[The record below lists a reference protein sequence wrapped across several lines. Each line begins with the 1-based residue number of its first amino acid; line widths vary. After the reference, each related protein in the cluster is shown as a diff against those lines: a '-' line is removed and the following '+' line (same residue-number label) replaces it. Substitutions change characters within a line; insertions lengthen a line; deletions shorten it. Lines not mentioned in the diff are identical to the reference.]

1 MGRKREGILI
11 LSEALNM
18 KQIEAVERI
27 CEVLKDDDAVRAIF
41 LKGSIARNELDD
53 YSDVDF
59 YCIVK
64 EDKLDEFLM
73 RRIGYLEQY
82 RPIIY
87 WSEAN
92 FVGPQIVAVFDNGL
106 HFDLYTVTFDTLKKT
121 DAIKVLYDPEGLL
134 ADYNPEPLTI
144 SDKEVVEFFNGFTFS
159 LLEFE
164 AAYCRND
171 LIWAARLASH
181 LSGDLSIILRYLY
194 DKDNAK
200 LGFKR
205 LYKSLDS
212 DMYDKMVSAMDLLG
226 PSSLPKGVVK
236 LIEIAEE
243 LIDELPEEISNKVN
257 MTFFNYMSNKIKE
270 LK

>member
-1 MGRKREGILI
+1 
-11 LSEALNM
+11 M

-181 LSGDLSIILRYLY
+181 LSGDLSIILRYVY
-194 DKDNAK
+194 DIDNAK

-205 LYKSLDS
+205 LYKKLDEELNMKLS
-212 DMYDKMVSAMDLLG
+212 KAMDLSG
-226 PSSLPKGVVK
+226 PSYLPKGVILLVDIASEIIDK
-236 LIEIAEE
+236 LPSEVSKKINI
-243 LIDELPEEISNKVN
+243 N
-257 MTFFNYMSNKIKE
+257 FFNFMSDKIKR

>member
-1 MGRKREGILI
+1 
-11 LSEALNM
+11 M

-27 CEVLKDDDAVRAIF
+27 SEILKNDDAVRAMF

-64 EDKLDEFLM
+64 EDKLDEFLK

-106 HFDLYTVTFDTLKKT
+106 HFDLYTVTLDTLQKT
-121 DAIKVLYDPEGLL
+121 DEIMTLYDPERLL
-134 ADYNPEPLTI
+134 ADYKPEPLTI
-144 SDKEVVEFFNGFTFS
+144 NEEDVVEFFDGFTFT

-171 LIWAARLASH
+171 LIWASRLASH
-181 LSGDLSIILRYLY
+181 LSGDLSIILRYIY
-194 DKDNAK
+194 DINNAK

-205 LYKSLDS
+205 LHKKLDEELCG
-212 DMYDKMVSAMDLLG
+212 KLAKAMDLSG
-226 PSSLPKGVVK
+226 PSYLPTGVVLLVDIASEIIDK
-236 LIEIAEE
+236 L
-243 LIDELPEEISNKVN
+243 PNEISRKININ
-257 MTFFNYMSNKIKE
+257 FFNFMSDKIKS
-270 LK
+270 LQ

>member
-1 MGRKREGILI
+1 MSGGYV
-11 LSEALNM
+11 M
-18 KQIEAVERI
+18 KQIEAISVISEA
-27 CEVLKDDDAVRAIF
+27 VKNDSAVRAIF
-41 LKGSIARNELDD
+41 LKGSIARNDLDD

-64 EDKLDEFLM
+64 DEDMELFLK
-73 RRIGYLEQY
+73 RRLNYLKQY
-82 RPIIY
+82 RNLIY
-87 WSEAN
+87 WSEVN

-106 HFDLYTVTFDTLKKT
+106 HFDFYTVTLDTLPKT
-121 DAIKVLYDPEGLL
+121 DEIKIIYDPNGLL
-134 ADYNPEPLTI
+134 SDYKAESLTI
-144 SDKEVVEFFNGFTFS
+144 SEDYFINMFDEFTFT

-164 AAYCRND
+164 AAYCRGD
-171 LIWAARLASH
+171 LIWASRLGSH

-212 DMYDKMVSAMDLLG
+212 HLYHKMVSAMDLLG
-226 PSSLPKGVVK
+226 PSFLPKGVVQ
-236 LIEIAEE
+236 LVEIAEE
-243 LIDELPEEISNKVN
+243 LIEKLPEEISNKIN
-257 MTFFNYMSNKIKE
+257 RIFFNYMADKIKK

>member
-1 MGRKREGILI
+1 LEGGVYRV
-11 LSEALNM
+11 
-18 KQIEAVERI
+18 KQIESVSVISEAV
-27 CEVLKDDDAVRAIF
+27 KNDSAVRAI
-41 LKGSIARNELDD
+41 LIKGSIARNDLDD

-64 EDKLDEFLM
+64 DDEMKDFLK
-73 RRIGYLEQY
+73 RRLNYLKQY
-82 RPIIY
+82 RPLIY
-87 WSEAN
+87 WSEVD
-92 FVGPQIVAVFDNGL
+92 FIGPQIVAVFDNGL
-106 HFDLYTVTFDTLKKT
+106 HFDFYTVTLDTLPKT
-121 DAIKVLYDPEGLL
+121 DEIKVIYDPHELL
-134 ADYNPEPLTI
+134 SDYKAECLTI
-144 SDKEVVEFFNGFTFS
+144 GEDNFINMFNEFCFT

-164 AAYCRND
+164 AAYCRGD
-171 LIWAARLASH
+171 SIWASRLGSH